1 MKIAS
6 VVGARPQ
13 FIKIAPLHSEIS
25 KTHDHLIIHTGQH
38 YDYEM
43 SQVFFEEL
51 KIPKPDYDLG
61 VGSASHAVQT
71 GKMLVGLEQVL
82 VDERPDI
89 VLVFGDTN
97 STLAGALAAAKMCIP
112 LVHVEAGLRSY
123 RKDMPEE
130 LNRVL
135 TDHVSSL
142 LLCPSLL
149 AAENLAKEG
158 ISQGVHVVGDTMIQC
173 LMDVEP
179 RLDDQIL
186 KTHGLVK
193 GNYVLA
199 TIHRQENADSRSRM
213 RSILDAILAYDGTV
227 ILPLHPRTTKNLKA
241 WNMLSELES
250 AERILILPPL
260 NFMAFTALERY
271 ARCIMTDSGG
281 VQKEAYYFGVPCLTI
296 RDETEWK
303 ETVAE
308 GWNTLV
314 GTDTKKILDALA
326 SPRHGGSKRTSY
338 GDSQV
343 AERIVACMDG
353 MKLG

>member
-1 MKIAS
+1 MKVAS

-25 KTHDHLIIHTGQH
+25 RIHHHIIVHTGQH

-51 KIPKPDYDLG
+51 SIPRPDYDLG

-71 GKMLVGLEQVL
+71 SRMLVALEQVL
-82 VDERPDI
+82 LKERPNL

-112 LVHVEAGLRSY
+112 VVHVEAGLRSY

-142 LLCPSLL
+142 LLCPSRL
-149 AAENLAKEG
+149 AAENLAREG
-158 ISQGVHVVGDTMIQC
+158 ITVGVHVVGDTMIQC
-173 LMDVEP
+173 LIDIQP
-179 RLDDQIL
+179 RLDERVLQRY
-186 KTHGLVK
+186 GLIK
-193 GNYVLA
+193 GEYVLA
-199 TIHRQENADSRSRM
+199 TIHRQENADSQTRM
-213 RSILDAILAYDGTV
+213 KSIVDAILSHEGIV
-227 ILPLHPRTTKNLKA
+227 VLPLHPRTAKNLKA
-241 WNMLSELES
+241 WNLLSDLEL
-250 AERILILPPL
+250 AKHVRILPPL
-260 NFMAFTALERY
+260 NFMAFTVLERY
-271 ARCIMTDSGG
+271 VRVIMTDSGG
-281 VQKEAYYFGVPCLTI
+281 VQKEAHFFGVPCVTI
-296 RDETEWK
+296 REETKWE

-314 GTDTKKILDALA
+314 GTDTVRILEALA
-326 SPRHGGSKRTSY
+326 SPRPGKSRQTSY
-338 GDSQV
+338 GDVDV
-343 AERIVACMDG
+343 AKRIVTCIEG
-353 MKLG
+353 MRIV

>member
-1 MKIAS
+1 M
-6 VVGARPQ
+6 GARPQ

-25 KTHDHLIIHTGQH
+25 RAHDHIIIHTGQH

-51 KIPKPDYDLG
+51 NIPKPDYDLG

-71 GKMLVGLEQVL
+71 SRMLVGLEQVL
-82 VDERPDI
+82 LKERPDL

-112 LVHVEAGLRSY
+112 VVHVEAGLRSY

-142 LLCPSLL
+142 LLCPSHL

-158 ISQGVHVVGDTMIQC
+158 ITGGVHVVGDTMIQC
-173 LMDVEP
+173 LIGIQP
-179 RLDDQIL
+179 RLDECVLQRY
-186 KTHGLVK
+186 GLTR
-193 GNYVLA
+193 GEYVLT
-199 TIHRQENADSRSRM
+199 TIHRQENADSQTKM
-213 RSILDAILAYDGTV
+213 KSIVDAILSYEGTIV
-227 ILPLHPRTTKNLKA
+227 LPLHPRTAKNLKA
-241 WNMLSELES
+241 WDILSDLES
-250 AERILILPPL
+250 AKHVLILPPL
-260 NFMAFTALERY
+260 TFMSFTALERY
-271 ARCIMTDSGG
+271 AQVIMTDSGG
-281 VQKEAYYFGVPCLTI
+281 VQKEAYFFGVPCVTI
-296 RDETEWK
+296 REETEWE

-314 GTDTKKILDALA
+314 GTDTARILDALA
-326 SPRHGGSKRTSY
+326 SPRPGRSRRTSY
-338 GDSQV
+338 GDVGV
-343 AERIVACMDG
+343 AKRIVTCIEG
-353 MKLG
+353 MRLG